1 MTTPQWGYE
10 RADCIG
16 EHALALFL
24 DDMERVVDHY
34 ATLDGEQIETRVFQ
48 AQAAANKLLKAYANN
63 ARKTTAFDGQFI
75 DIKAFSDPSGKTQ
88 FVPIFSTGLKQKLM
102 ALLQRSD
109 QTTRH

>member
-10 RADCIG
+10 RADCTG
-16 EHALALFL
+16 EYALALFL
-24 DDMERVVDHY
+24 DDMERVVEHY
-34 ATLDGEQIETRVFQ
+34 ATLDGEQVETRIFQ

-75 DIKAFSDPSGKTQ
+75 DIKAFVNEDGQTQ
-88 FVPIFSTGLKQKLM
+88 FVPIFSSGLKQKLLT
-102 ALLQRSD
+102 LLKRSN